1 MTNNQDTRIDEVLKE
16 RWIGYTR
23 STEILK
29 SLELLFRFHKSSRMQ
44 NVLIMGESNNGKTT
58 IARKFLNSHPP
69 YLRTI
74 EEKESGCMF
83 EVVTRPVIM
92 VQCPHIPNEKRLYY
106 EILDQLNLP
115 YRKTTKAEYLQ
126 KTVINALKDMDTR
139 VLILDEVHHILS
151 GSPAKQREFLN
162 LLKYLSNTA
171 YISIVALGTNE
182 ASFALKAE
190 KQLDTRFDKM
200 IIPRW
205 KYDSDFI
212 RLLMTI
218 EKILPL
224 EKESNLAEESI
235 SKELFRMSNGILG
248 EVVKISRLAA
258 IEAIESGV
266 EKITPQLLKKL
277 NYNSPF
283 DNSPVMF
290 H

>member
-126 KTVINALKDMDTR
+126 KTLINALKDMDTR

-162 LLKYLSNTA
+162 LLKYISNTA

>member
-162 LLKYLSNTA
+162 LLKYISNTA

-235 SKELFRMSNGILG
+235 SKEIFRMSNGILG

-258 IEAIESGV
+258 IEAIESGI

-277 NYNSPF
+277 NYTSPF

>member
-162 LLKYLSNTA
+162 LLKYISNTA

-258 IEAIESGV
+258 IEAIESGI

-277 NYNSPF
+277 NYTSPF